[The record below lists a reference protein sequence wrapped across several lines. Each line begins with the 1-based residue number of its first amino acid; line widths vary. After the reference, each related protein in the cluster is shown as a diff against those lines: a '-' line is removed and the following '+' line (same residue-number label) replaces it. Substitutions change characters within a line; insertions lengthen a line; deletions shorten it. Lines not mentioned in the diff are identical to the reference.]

1 MNEEGVRDGRPTM
14 GFGGSSGRE
23 VQGAL
28 HMADAPKLILG
39 DDWKKPTGAGS
50 GPAPEAKPA
59 PAAGGSGLVVD
70 SDWKSQAQ
78 AEKERLAAA
87 EKKAAES
94 GAGSRGAGG
103 REERLPPADFTALVG
118 TLVTQAFLYLGGFP
132 DPETGRAIVSLE
144 HAKFHIDLLA
154 VLQTKTAGN
163 LTPEEA
169 EDLSRAVH
177 ELRLRFVD
185 VSQAVAEMVKQRA
198 AKGGV
203 GGAGGAA
210 GGPIAGSAGM
220 PMAPPPPGIRR

>member
-1 MNEEGVRDGRPTM
+1 
-14 GFGGSSGRE
+14 
-23 VQGAL
+23 
-28 HMADAPKLILG
+28 MADAPKLILG
-39 DDWKKPTGAGS
+39 DDWKKPTGAGA
-50 GPAPEAKPA
+50 APVPESKPTS
-59 PAAGGSGLVVD
+59 AAGGGGAGGLVVD

-94 GAGSRGAGG
+94 GVGSRGPGG

-198 AKGGV
+198 AKGG
-203 GGAGGAA
+203 AGAA
-210 GGPIAGSAGM
+210 GAAIPGAAGM
-220 PMAPPPPGIRR
+220 PMTPPPPGLRR

>member
-1 MNEEGVRDGRPTM
+1 
-14 GFGGSSGRE
+14 
-23 VQGAL
+23 
-28 HMADAPKLILG
+28 MADAPKLILG
-39 DDWKKPTGAGS
+39 DDWKKPTGAGA
-50 GPAPEAKPA
+50 APVPESKPA
-59 PAAGGSGLVVD
+59 SAAGGGSGGLVVD

-94 GAGSRGAGG
+94 GAGSRGPGG

-198 AKGGV
+198 AKGGAGAV
-203 GGAGGAA
+203 GS
-210 GGPIAGSAGM
+210 GPIPGAAGM
-220 PMAPPPPGIRR
+220 PMTPPPPGLRR

>member
-1 MNEEGVRDGRPTM
+1 
-14 GFGGSSGRE
+14 
-23 VQGAL
+23 
-28 HMADAPKLILG
+28 MADAPKLILG
-39 DDWKKPTGAGS
+39 DEWKKPTGAGAGAS
-50 GPAPEAKPA
+50 PEAKPA
-59 PAAGGSGLVVD
+59 AGAATGGSGGLVVD

-94 GAGSRGAGG
+94 GAGARGVGAGG

-198 AKGGV
+198 AKGGA
-203 GGAGGAA
+203 GASGAG
-210 GGPIAGSAGM
+210 IAGAAGM
-220 PMAPPPPGIRR
+220 PMTPPPPGLRR